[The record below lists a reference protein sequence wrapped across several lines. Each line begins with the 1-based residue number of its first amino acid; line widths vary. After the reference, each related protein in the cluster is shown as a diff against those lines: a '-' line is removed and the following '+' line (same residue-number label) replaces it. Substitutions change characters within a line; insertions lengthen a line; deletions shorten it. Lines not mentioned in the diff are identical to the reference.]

1 MDLILL
7 LFKIS
12 VLIYSIIIHEYAH
25 GWMADRL
32 GDPTARHSG
41 RLTLNPI
48 PHIDPIGSILIP
60 GFLLMTGSNFLIG
73 WAKPVPFNPYNLT
86 DKKHGAMKVAAAGPA
101 SNFLIA
107 LSLGLILRFLPDG
120 IFEIYSAQV
129 FVQLIASVIWLNLLL
144 MVFNLLPIPP
154 LDGSKIF
161 LSFLPYKIQETI
173 YRFEQFGM
181 LFLFALLFLLFPLI
195 ILPIVNF
202 LFNLIVGI

>member
-1 MDLILL
+1 MLTI
-7 LFKIS
+7 FSIFA
-12 VLIYSIIIHEYAH
+12 LIYSIIIHEYAH

-60 GFLLMTGSNFLIG
+60 GFLIMTGSSFLIG

-86 DKKHGAMKVAAAGPA
+86 DKKYGALKVAAAGPA

-107 LSLGLILRFLPDG
+107 VSLGLILRFLPAG

-161 LSFLPYKIQETI
+161 LSFLPYKFQEVI

-181 LFLFALLFLLFPLI
+181 LFLFALLFLLFPLV
-195 ILPIVNF
+195 ILPVVNF
-202 LFNLIVGI
+202 LFKIIVGF

>member
-1 MDLILL
+1 MLTI
-7 LFKIS
+7 FSIFA
-12 VLIYSIIIHEYAH
+12 LIYSIIIHEYAH

-60 GFLLMTGSNFLIG
+60 GFLIMTGSSFLIG

-86 DKKHGAMKVAAAGPA
+86 DKKYGAMKVAAAGPA

-107 LSLGLILRFLPDG
+107 VSLGIILRFLPDG
-120 IFEIYSAQV
+120 IFEVYSAQV

-161 LSFLPYKIQETI
+161 LSFLPYKFQEMI

-202 LFNLIVGI
+202 LFNVIVGI

>member
-1 MDLILL
+1 MLTI
-7 LFKIS
+7 FSIFA
-12 VLIYSIIIHEYAH
+12 LIYSIIIHEYAH

-41 RLTLNPI
+41 RLTLNPV

-60 GFLLMTGSNFLIG
+60 GFLVMTGSSFLIG

-86 DKKHGAMKVAAAGPA
+86 DKKYGSLKVAAAGPA

-107 LSLGLILRFLPDG
+107 LSLGLILRFLPAD
-120 IFEIYSAQV
+120 IFVSHSAVV
-129 FVQLIASVIWLNLLL
+129 FAQLISSVIWLNLLL

-161 LSFLPYKIQETI
+161 LSFLPQKFQEI
-173 YRFEQFGM
+173 VYRFEQFGM
-181 LFLFALLFLLFPLI
+181 LFLFALLFLLFPLV
-195 ILPIVNF
+195 ILPVVSF
-202 LFNLIVGI
+202 LFKIIVGF